1 KKFLTTGIEKLP
13 EGTDEEPT
21 QTLAFQ
27 RVLQR
32 TALHVQSA
40 GKEEA
45 GVGDALAALLQ
56 EGRSHAAR
64 LLEAEGVTRL
74 DVLNYVS
81 PGMTRLRGPPAPEEP
96 VPAGDAEEEAPR
108 RSSDAL
114 GTFAVNLTDQAR
126 QGLLDPLVGREKE
139 LRRALEVLC
148 RRRKNN

>member
-1 KKFLTTGIEKLP
+1 MSMFSPSLEIVLTVAYREATSRRHAYLTLEHLLYALAHDPSGEEILAACGAQVGRLRSELKKFLTTGIEKLP

-56 EGRSHAAR
+56 EGR
-64 LLEAEGVTRL
+64 
-74 DVLNYVS
+74 
-81 PGMTRLRGPPAPEEP
+81 
-96 VPAGDAEEEAPR
+96 
-108 RSSDAL
+108 
-114 GTFAVNLTDQAR
+114 
-126 QGLLDPLVGREKE
+126 
-139 LRRALEVLC
+139 
-148 RRRKNN
+148 